1 MTNKKQILT
10 TVLSVLVSVFLV
22 ASIAYAVTTVS
33 GTTITLENS
42 ATIAN
47 STAGQIEVAGL
58 SSPAAGANGLY
69 VVNTL
74 ATAAN
79 LTGEIIGGRFA
90 ANSNENDTSAS
101 GSVKGVMSQAR
112 ACVPD
117 GTPGTVFELAA
128 FYGSADAKDS
138 TGVSYLRGMEV
149 SLDGLAGSAATLAQG
164 VLISN
169 NSSGV
174 QTTSY
179 ALDINSGTAVAHK
192 AFTADIRLQNGE
204 TIDNATDGIIGLG
217 SLTAPSKVLVTAQR
231 MLDVPATDENDDEQF
246 LMIQGYFSGLG
257 APTGVG
263 YSADR
268 SSNTQALYIEA
279 ARTEDTLIGDLN
291 DMGLKIRISNY
302 ATGSVAGYYMRGMD
316 VEATNKSSGAITG
329 LYGANITAYANGT
342 GGVSDQYGLKVE
354 SKVNQA
360 VTTSNVGLYV
370 RMYRQAATVPTSEYA
385 VKIVNDGTIDQHINA
400 GIYMSSVD
408 ANNGYYYGIDMSGA
422 TVGTADIRLSSGALI
437 KSGTPPSEDDTCT
450 VKGSL
455 FLGNDGTLWSCN
467 AALDWTLVTA
477 TATD

>member
-22 ASIAYAVTTVS
+22 ASVAYAITTVS

-90 ANSNENDTSAS
+90 ANSNANDTNAS

-204 TIDNATDGIIGLG
+204 TIDNATNGIVTVGG
-217 SLTAPSKVLVTAQR
+217 NVLINGAE
-231 MLDVPATDENDDEQF
+231 TDDTSGYEQF
-246 LMIQGYFSGLG
+246 FKVTG
-257 APTGVG
+257 ALTGVG
-263 YSADR
+263 SGSGSKTWVMNVDATRAAGADI
-268 SSNTQALYIEA
+268 TV
-279 ARTEDTLIGDLN
+279 GDSN
-291 DMGLKIRISNY
+291 DMGLKVAMTNK
-302 ATGSVAGYYMRGMD
+302 ATGNTAGYYMRGLD
-316 VEATNKSSGAITG
+316 VAVSNRDGGSITSLYGGHISATQKGSSAVSTDLWGLSVKVEANSPNTAATNVIGVNVEYDMVAPTGAPTISAG
-329 LYGANITAYANGT
+329 VRVNQNSDYYSAYPLAGFMVDNGATNRPW
-342 GGVSDQYGLKVE
+342 QYGLYID
-354 SKVNQA
+354 N
-360 VTTSNVGLYV
+360 TT
-370 RMYRQAATVPTSEYA
+370 
-385 VKIVNDGTIDQHINA
+385 I
-400 GIYMSSVD
+400 
-408 ANNGYYYGIDMSGA
+408 
-422 TVGTADIRLSSGALI
+422 GTADIRLSSGALI
-437 KSGTPPSEDDTCT
+437 FTGAQTTRAAVLAEVGAANDATGSIYLSTAGKLYVQVADTGALTDWQKVTTT
-450 VKGSL
+450 VA
-455 FLGNDGTLWSCN
+455 D
-467 AALDWTLVTA
+467 
-477 TATD
+477 